1 MSNFEKQY
9 GQDSY
14 IIKLT
19 FQFCTFVLGLT
30 EVYIDVE
37 DGFWGE
43 QWWARMCPEDSSS
56 NAGCCN
62 TKSVTIEN
70 GEKFFWRGDNLGD
83 CKDKD
88 MQVNKLSVSKNIK
101 LIESSSNSHIIIF
114 RCKFRPTKVGPT
126 S

>member
-1 MSNFEKQY
+1 M
-9 GQDSY
+9 
-14 IIKLT
+14 
-19 FQFCTFVLGLT
+19 
-30 EVYIDVE
+30 YIDVE

-101 LIESSSNSHIIIF
+101 LIESVHPIVKSLILDASSDRQRLAKQAEN
-114 RCKFRPTKVGPT
+114 
-126 S
+126 